1 MRDLSTKSSG
11 ESGYRVDAAGR
22 MERVRTLFASAA
34 ALGLGL
40 IALATAAAQPQLP
53 ATYYGTVTI
62 SGEPAAAGIE
72 IRGFVNGLDC
82 SQSPPGE
89 HVVLGDGS
97 LAVYVLYVVHESQ
110 RPGCAKDG
118 SVVTFMVDG
127 KPAVQT
133 AKWKV
138 GPTHL
143 DLSLGAASPIP
154 LPSAAGTIGAVIQT
168 AAAGT
173 PVPGVSSTVL
183 SRPTGTPPTDD
194 VHFDSTLPSGPSSE
208 AESSDGGSSLAVVFV
223 ILIGVL
229 VLGAGG
235 AGLFLARRSRND
247 GSKGST

>member
-1 MRDLSTKSSG
+1 MG
-11 ESGYRVDAAGR
+11 P
-22 MERVRTLFASAA
+22 VRTLFASAA
-34 ALGLGL
+34 ALGLG
-40 IALATAAAQPQLP
+40 IFAFATAVAQPQLP

-62 SGEPAAAGIE
+62 SGEPAPAGIE
-72 IRGFVNGLDC
+72 IRGFVNGVDC

-127 KPAVQT
+127 KPSVQT

-154 LPSAAGTIGAVIQT
+154 LPSSTGTIGAVIQT

-173 PVPGVSSTVL
+173 PLPGASSTVL
-183 SRPTGTPPTDD
+183 SRPSGTPPTDD
-194 VHFDSTLPSGPSSE
+194 VHFDSTLPSGPSRQD
-208 AESSDGGSSLAVVFV
+208 ASSDGGSSLAVALVV
-223 ILIGVL
+223 LIGVL
-229 VLGAGG
+229 VLVAGAV
-235 AGLFLARRSRND
+235 GLYLARRSRNT
-247 GSKGST
+247 G